1 MGGCV
6 VDLASYNGCS
16 IKISL
21 CWRSSLLSAL
31 KAARWYILLTLLLFL
46 FFLVAYLPA
55 NFAWQQLKG
64 NVGPLSVNNTRI
76 NISQVQGTIWDGS
89 VDVTAQAISASVKW
103 SIQPLSL
110 VSGSLVTSIAL
121 KTDAGSDLQAVL
133 DISSS
138 QAIVSKLS
146 GQLELLELA
155 PYLKPQR
162 VEAKGVLGIY
172 DLSFDVDTELKKVN
186 QAEGRL
192 LWKNAYVSYPG
203 PRKQQSVT
211 LPEIA
216 GRLMSDDKGINL
228 NVQSAQDGSLLGSLF
243 VMNQGWAGVKVR
255 KRTVDLVGQTW
266 VGKQQPDDVIFQIR
280 EKVW

>member
-1 MGGCV
+1 M
-6 VDLASYNGCS
+6 
-16 IKISL
+16 
-21 CWRSSLLSAL
+21 LSAL